1 MDGTGG
7 TFGRQG
13 YSLVLA
19 VTSFHPFSS
28 LSVVLRRRMS
38 GPCGFEI
45 PGGAGETAQ
54 GAVGDELAAGP
65 HVPLL
70 GFALA
75 GDERGAGRAACLHDL
90 EDEDAV
96 RRVDR
101 RGQEI
106 VQDRQVDALEF
117 VDLPVVGGL
126 AVEPGA
132 VDFLEHVLHARVSC
146 GNSPAACGVAE
157 GLADVAFPLPVPGD
171 DDQGLPVTHP
181 LAGDEAFDPVAA
193 ELAFG
198 WVFDV
203 LDARVL
209 VFEPRLLNIC
219 LF

>member
-13 YSLVLA
+13 YSLVSA

-45 PGGAGETAQ
+45 PGGAGGTAQ
-54 GAVGDELAAGP
+54 GTVGDELAAGP

-75 GDERGAGRAACLHDL
+75 GAGRGAGRAACLHDL
-90 EDEDAV
+90 EDGDAV

-132 VDFLEHVLHARVSC
+132 VDFPGACPACARIVWGFPGGMRRCRGPGRSW
-146 GNSPAACGVAE
+146 
-157 GLADVAFPLPVPGD
+157 LFPLPVPGD

-181 LAGDEAFDPVAA
+181 LAGGEAFDPVAA
-193 ELAFG
+193 GLAFG
-198 WVFDV
+198 WDF
-203 LDARVL
+203 RC
-209 VFEPRLLNIC
+209 PRRTRPCI
-219 LF
+219 